1 MLLVLK
7 DLMMISWKKGQYK
20 KLSKY
25 FSSKEFQ
32 NSTDKEFY
40 IDPLLLQKLDLVR
53 EELGEPI
60 SITSGYR
67 SPKHNAKIGGSL
79 SSQHC
84 LGKAADIRPSRTSK
98 DKLDILYS
106 ICEKHFEAV
115 GDGRSRGF
123 IHVDI
128 RKGRKRRWDY

>member
-1 MLLVLK
+1 
-7 DLMMISWKKGQYK
+7 MISWKKGHYK

-25 FSSKEFQ
+25 FSSKEFE

-40 IDPLLLQKLDLVR
+40 IEQGLLDKLDLVR

-60 SITSGYR
+60 TITSGYR
-67 SPKHNAKIGGSL
+67 SPKHNAKVGGSP

-84 LGKAADIRPSRTSK
+84 LGKAADIRPSKSTK
-98 DKLDILYS
+98 EKLDKLYL
-106 ICEKHFEAV
+106 ICEKYFEAV
-115 GDGRSRGF
+115 GDGRNRGF

-128 RKGRKRRWDY
+128 RSGKKRRWNY

>member
-1 MLLVLK
+1 
-7 DLMMISWKKGQYK
+7 MISWKKGHYK

-25 FSSKEFQ
+25 FSNKEFE

-40 IDPLLLQKLDLVR
+40 IEQGLLDKLDLVR

-60 SITSGYR
+60 TITSGYR
-67 SPKHNAKIGGSL
+67 SPKHNAKVGGSP

-84 LGKAADIRPSRTSK
+84 LGKAADIRPSKSTK
-98 DKLDILYS
+98 EKLDKLYL
-106 ICEKHFEAV
+106 ICEKYFEAV
-115 GDGRSRGF
+115 GDGRNRGF

-128 RKGRKRRWDY
+128 RSGKKRRWNY